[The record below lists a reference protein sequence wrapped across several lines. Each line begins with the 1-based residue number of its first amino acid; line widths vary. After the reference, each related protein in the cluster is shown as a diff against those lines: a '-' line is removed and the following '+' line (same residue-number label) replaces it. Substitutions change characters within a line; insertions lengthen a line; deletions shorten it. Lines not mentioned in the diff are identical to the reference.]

1 MKDIHVK
8 VASGEYDV
16 KVGAGL
22 LDDIGSVARAS
33 VGGRQAFLVSDS
45 HVMPLYGRRAQASLE
60 QAEYVVS
67 TVTVEAGEAHKSMK
81 SLTGLLE
88 QMASSGLTRDDV
100 VVALGGG
107 MIGDLAGFAAAV
119 YMRGCAVIQIPTSL
133 LAMVDSSVGGKTA
146 VDLDAGKN
154 LAGAFWQPAAVVADT
169 ACLRTVSANLL
180 EDSCGEIIKYGVMR
194 DPELFSSLERQPF
207 GISDP
212 HRVEAVVSRCIKL
225 KRDVVAAD
233 ERESG
238 IREQLN
244 LGHTIGHAIEAE
256 KNYAWGHGSC
266 VAAGLVSMAW
276 ADAALGICEPET
288 AQRIETVVAAHGL
301 PTDTSIPINRL
312 YGRSLSDK
320 KRHGSEMRL
329 VEIHAIGDVHVKQVP
344 LESWRRILKLGCNRS
359 KPGK

>member
-1 MKDIHVK
+1 
-8 VASGEYDV
+8 
-16 KVGAGL
+16 
-22 LDDIGSVARAS
+22 
-33 VGGRQAFLVSDS
+33 
-45 HVMPLYGRRAQASLE
+45 
-60 QAEYVVS
+60 
-67 TVTVEAGEAHKSMK
+67 
-81 SLTGLLE
+81 
-88 QMASSGLTRDDV
+88 
-100 VVALGGG
+100 

-238 IREQLN
+238 IR
-244 LGHTIGHAIEAE
+244 
-256 KNYAWGHGSC
+256 
-266 VAAGLVSMAW
+266 
-276 ADAALGICEPET
+276 AL
-288 AQRIETVVAAHGL
+288 RL
-301 PTDTSIPINRL
+301 PMPHNRARNRSGKKLRVGPWFLRRRRPRL
-312 YGRSLSDK
+312 YGMGRRSA
-320 KRHGSEMRL
+320 RHMR
-329 VEIHAIGDVHVKQVP
+329 A
-344 LESWRRILKLGCNRS
+344 
-359 KPGK
+359 